1 MADRKPRLDGLLQKS
16 FRMCVNGVRKQ
27 FVVYGHSEEEL
38 IEKEQQKRIDIE
50 NKLQHPKSTKTL
62 AESRLGAIGRNYNNR
77 RMVIIAYRNPF
88 DIDVRFDDGVIVTNV
103 TYTDFT
109 HGYVRHPDDPEDS
122 FPTILGVGES
132 RLNIQGL
139 RMTITEWVND
149 KDITVRFDD
158 GTELQHK
165 RYSKFGSGGIQN
177 PNARIITGANI
188 EDVRGANSRL
198 GKSRFNTQGL
208 RMTIIKYRSSRDID
222 VQFEDGTIVE
232 HKRYSLFEK
241 GYIENPHY
249 KTSFFGSMLIDN
261 LAYIYNDTSNFYC
274 HCTKCICKDI
284 MTISEMRLHICSI

>member
-1 MADRKPRLDGLLQKS
+1 MGAFNIDA
-16 FRMCVNGVRKQ
+16 NGQIIVDDSMSEELKEKIRIYNGCLNSPDIND
-27 FVVYGHSEEEL
+27 VEISEEEA
-38 IEKEQQKRIDIE
+38 D
-50 NKLQHPKSTKTL
+50 
-62 AESRLGAIGRNYNNR
+62 
-77 RMVIIAYRNPF
+77 
-88 DIDVRFDDGVIVTNV
+88 RFDV
-103 TYTDFT
+103 
-109 HGYVRHPDDPEDS
+109 PDDPEDS
-122 FPTILGVGES
+122 FPTIRGVGES